1 MSKILTVKDV
11 ARMLGISEYHVRRLT
26 YKGKLP
32 GRKWGKKIIF
42 LPDELE
48 EYFKSL
54 PFVNPMVDKL
64 K

>member
-1 MSKILTVKDV
+1 MVKIYTVNDLAKILGV
-11 ARMLGISEYHVRRLT
+11 SEYHIRRLT

-32 GRKWGKKIIF
+32 ERKWGKRIVF
-42 LPDELE
+42 LEDDLR

-54 PFVNPMVDKL
+54 DFVNPRVGL

>member
-1 MSKILTVKDV
+1 MVKIYTVKDLSK
-11 ARMLGISEYHVRRLT
+11 MLGVSEYHIRRLT

-32 GRKWGKKIIF
+32 GRKWGKRIVF
-42 LPDELE
+42 LEDDLK

-54 PFVNPMVDKL
+54 DFVNPTVGL